1 MPDFRLHV
9 TAPAREH
16 TNDNQL
22 AFYWTVGAESSF
34 KTRYSPC
41 LGSLGPVMSANVD
54 FVRIAV
60 TVLAADRSTRR
71 KYGGSSW
78 NCRDIGLTVP
88 VHHPDRWNA
97 VSDKL
102 GSLLGLLT
110 GDRWSLDFIETPRL
124 DEEITQV
131 ELKSP
136 PERVVLVSGGADSAL
151 GALRSIQNVGAG
163 GHVLVSHIGFSIF
176 GPIQRDIAAWVERHA
191 PGVQQTHRQI
201 SFTRKACRID
211 GKRFPSESSTRS
223 RSLLFIALGLAV
235 ASCHEVPL
243 WIPENG
249 FASLNPPLTPE
260 RRGALS
266 TRTTHPSFIEGLVEI
281 LQTVGVHADVSNPFD
296 RMTKGEMF
304 AQATNMIGDEEELS
318 KFLSHT
324 YSCGHTGQRALKISP
339 YVQCGVCFGCILR
352 KASFHAANIQDST
365 QYVQKG
371 TGAQVDRWLKSKSAE
386 SSVRHFIRKGEPDIR
401 IAVASM
407 GLPSSFAA
415 SEALDLCT
423 RGLRELQRL
432 YQ

>member
-1 MPDFRLHV
+1 MPDFRLQV
-9 TAPAREH
+9 TAPAQEQ
-16 TNDNQL
+16 TDDNQL
-22 AFYWTVGAESSF
+22 AFYWTMGAESSF
-34 KTRYSPC
+34 RTRYGPC

-60 TVLAADRSTRR
+60 TVLAADRSTLRR
-71 KYGGSSW
+71 RGGSNW

-88 VHHPDRWNA
+88 VYHPDRWRTA
-97 VSDKL
+97 SEDL
-102 GSLLGLLT
+102 GTLLGLLT
-110 GDRWSLDFIETPRL
+110 GDRWSLDFVETPQL

-131 ELKSP
+131 GLKPP

-151 GALRSIQNVGAG
+151 GALRSIQSVGAG
-163 GHVLVSHIGFSIF
+163 GHVLVSHVGFSIF
-176 GPIQRDIAAWVERHA
+176 ASIQRDIVARVERHT
-191 PGVQQTHRQI
+191 PNVPQTHRQI
-201 SFTRKACRID
+201 YFTRKACQID
-211 GKRFPSESSTRS
+211 GKRFPNEPSTRS

-266 TRTTHPSFIEGLVEI
+266 TRTTHPAFIEGLVEI

-304 AQATNMIGDEEELS
+304 AQSTNMIGDEEELS
-318 KFLSHT
+318 KFLSRT
-324 YSCGHTGQRALKISP
+324 YSCGHTGQRALKMSP

-352 KASFHAANIQDST
+352 KASFNAADIQDST

-371 TGAQVDRWLKSKSAE
+371 TGVQVDRWLKSKSVE
-386 SSVRHFIRKGEPDIR
+386 SSVRHFVRKGESNIR
-401 IAVASM
+401 VAVASM
-407 GLPSSFAA
+407 GLPASFTA
-415 SEALDLCT
+415 SDALDLCT